1 MWRGA
6 WGCLGWLAAPGGEG
20 FLGGSV
26 GLRGCLESGG
36 GLGGWFGC
44 RREGVGELTGVGGGF
59 VALRWWCYGGLSLCK
74 GLAVGVWWS
83 LGWWVWGVVLVG
95 GSGVV
100 GGGWL
105 VAPGW
110 GERALF
116 AELSGEWWR
125 IGSRCWWGAGGGE
138 SEVSWRES
146 EGLSVPF
153 ARGVTAVCPSR
164 EALWWGC

>member
-100 GGGWL
+100 EGVVGCARMGGARSVCGVVRRVVEDWVALL
-105 VAPGW
+105 VGCGRRRER
-110 GERALF
+110 GELA
-116 AELSGEWWR
+116 
-125 IGSRCWWGAGGGE
+125 
-138 SEVSWRES
+138 
-146 EGLSVPF
+146 
-153 ARGVTAVCPSR
+153 
-164 EALWWGC
+164 